1 MEANEPH
8 AYIKGNCIECMA
20 NSDNV
25 IRAGFTNK
33 FKDVHTL
40 INVYTFIYILYHIIK
55 ILTYYSIIIIIN
67 SLYYY
72 ITLL

>member
-25 IRAGFTNK
+25 IRVAFT
-33 FKDVHTL
+33 
-40 INVYTFIYILYHIIK
+40 
-55 ILTYYSIIIIIN
+55 
-67 SLYYY
+67 
-72 ITLL
+72 